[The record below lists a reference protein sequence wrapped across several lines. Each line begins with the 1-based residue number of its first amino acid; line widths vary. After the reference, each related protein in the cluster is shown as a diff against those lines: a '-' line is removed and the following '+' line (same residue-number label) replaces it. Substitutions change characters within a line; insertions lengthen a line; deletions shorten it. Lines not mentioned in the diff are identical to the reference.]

1 MKTKKNSF
9 RVLTLLF
16 LGILIIGQA
25 CEKGSIFN
33 RNSKLIEEA
42 ESLNYLTENFPPY
55 NYEQAGVVSG
65 VSADL
70 LFALFEEMEI
80 QLDKSNFIISDWTE
94 AYQKIQED
102 PGTVLF
108 SMVQNDE
115 RKSLFKWVGP
125 IAPHKEVLISLSV
138 GGVNIVS
145 DADMNKYTIGYIKG
159 YPSYNL
165 LLDRGVDQGNLIS
178 YENTSGLYSALSQ
191 GEVQCISYSEQANNL
206 IIGGLG
212 LDLQDF
218 SIAYTV
224 QVDLLYYA
232 FNTSVS
238 DELIEFFQENL
249 DKLKSNKEEDGSS
262 TLEKILNTYSVI
274 LHAEDNITEEMVI
287 ELVNLTSANIESDA
301 SGTISLINNQEAPY
315 KDSENGALYSFA
327 YNTDLTIVAHATNS
341 SIVGANFKG
350 KPDAAGKLFRDEIL
364 AGALANGTGWVDY
377 IYTKPDQ
384 GGLFQKTTYYR
395 LSNGSDGAQYIVCAG
410 RYK

>member
-1 MKTKKNSF
+1 MKTKKYSF
-9 RVLTLLF
+9 QVFTLLIM
-16 LGILIIGQA
+16 GIFIIGQA

-33 RNSKLIEEA
+33 SKHKLIEEA

-55 NYEQAGVVSG
+55 NYEQAGIVNG

-70 LFALFEEMEI
+70 LFALFKEMGI
-80 QLDKSNFIISDWTE
+80 QLDKSNFIISDWSE
-94 AYQKIQED
+94 AYQNIQED

-108 SMVQNDE
+108 SMVQNAE
-115 RKSLFKWVGP
+115 RINLFKWVGP
-125 IAPHKEVLISLSV
+125 ISPHKEVLISLSG
-138 GGVNIVS
+138 GGVKIVT
-145 DADMNKYTIGYIKG
+145 DADMNKYTIGYIQG

-178 YENTSGLYSALSQ
+178 YENTSALYSALSH
-191 GEVQCISYSEQANNL
+191 GEVQCISYSEQANSL

-218 SIAYTV
+218 SIAYIV
-224 QVDLLYYA
+224 QIDLLYYA
-232 FNTSVS
+232 FNKSVS

-249 DKLKSNKEEDGSS
+249 DKLKSNKEDDGSS

-315 KDSENGALYSFA
+315 KDSENGALYCFA
-327 YNTDLTIVAHATNS
+327 YNTDLTVVAHATNS
-341 SIVGANFKG
+341 SIIGANFKG

-395 LSNGSDGAQYIVCAG
+395 LSNGSDGTNYIVCAG
-410 RYK
+410 KYK

>member
-1 MKTKKNSF
+1 MKTNKYSF
-9 RVLTLLF
+9 RVFTF
-16 LGILIIGQA
+16 LIMGILIFGQA
-25 CEKGSIFN
+25 CEKGSLF
-33 RNSKLIEEA
+33 RSKHKLIEEA
-42 ESLNYLTENFPPY
+42 ELLNYLTENFPPY

-102 PGTVLF
+102 PVTVLF
-108 SMVQNDE
+108 SMVQNAE
-115 RKSLFKWVGP
+115 RINLFKWVGP
-125 IAPHKEVLISLSV
+125 IAPHKEVLISLSG
-138 GGVNIVS
+138 GGVEIVT

-165 LLDRGVDQGNLIS
+165 LLDRSVDQGNLIP
-178 YENTSGLYSALSQ
+178 YENTSDLYSALSQ
-191 GEVQCISYSEQANNL
+191 GDVECISYSEQANGL

-212 LDLQDF
+212 LDIQDF

-224 QVDLLYYA
+224 QIDQLYYA
-232 FNTSVS
+232 FNPSVS

-249 DKLKSNKEEDGSS
+249 DKLKNDKEDDGSS

-301 SGTISLINNQEAPY
+301 SGTISLINNHEAPY
-315 KDSENGALYSFA
+315 KDSENGALYCFA
-327 YNTDLTIVAHATNS
+327 YNTDLTVVAHATNS

-395 LSNGSDGAQYIVCAG
+395 LSNGSDGTNYIVCAG
-410 RYK
+410 KYK